1 MLSTGAGRTSHT
13 PAHPPLILLTPSLPP
28 PQRRRTR
35 RAWAPPSTR
44 APPPA
49 ASCRRAASPTSP
61 SSRSRRAGCCCCATS
76 TLLDA
81 DDAPPLFVVGRAV
94 RLPAPEDA
102 PPVGADGA
110 PAAPPPLPSA
120 VEAAAAAA
128 AADGP
133 LVRLALK
140 EWSVE
145 YDELH
150 AVVWASTEAADYR
163 LLSADAQYGPTVP
176 RSRRKTASPRGRIAL
191 LAENERSRSS
201 S

>member
-1 MLSTGAGRTSHT
+1 M
-13 PAHPPLILLTPSLPP
+13 
-28 PQRRRTR
+28 
-35 RAWAPPSTR
+35 
-44 APPPA
+44 
-49 ASCRRAASPTSP
+49 
-61 SSRSRRAGCCCCATS
+61 
-76 TLLDA
+76 
-81 DDAPPLFVVGRAV
+81 
-94 RLPAPEDA
+94 RLPEPDDA

-163 LLSADAQYGPTVP
+163 LLSADAQYGPTFAAL
-176 RSRRKTASPRGRIAL
+176 RRKTAVAARCIAL
-191 LAENERSRSS
+191 LAENGALTLKQLTKHVVGLNAAPSAGEKLRADEVGEHAAFVAEQLSLIHI
-201 S
+201 